1 MTSWIVPCN
10 PEKYDIK
17 GALQK
22 LIQIDW
28 HQKASS
34 IETGDI
40 VYIYV
45 SKPYQKILF
54 QCVVVKTNMDD
65 YEIDDRKFVKDG
77 AQFLNEGPYMRVHL
91 VKKLDECDIDLK
103 ALRIQGL
110 KGNIQGPRRVDG
122 ELLEYIEKTIDA
134 NMC

>member
-1 MTSWIVPCN
+1 
-10 PEKYDIK
+10 
-17 GALQK
+17 
-22 LIQIDW
+22 
-28 HQKASS
+28 
-34 IETGDI
+34 
-40 VYIYV
+40 
-45 SKPYQKILF
+45 
-54 QCVVVKTNMDD
+54 
-65 YEIDDRKFVKDG
+65 
-77 AQFLNEGPYMRVHL
+77 MRVHL